1 MRLAARALVGAVALA
16 MTASLAGAQTVTTR
30 PKYGCF
36 RVTSESLNIRAK
48 ALSTSDV
55 VGTAK
60 RGDILVKRRRFCA
73 LRGYW
78 CPVTFGG
85 VEGWADKAFFETAA
99 CPPRLSA
106 PAKS

>member
-1 MRLAARALVGAVALA
+1 MRLAIGALA
-16 MTASLAGAQTVTTR
+16 CTAALAVSASLAGAQTVTTR

-36 RVTSESLNIRAK
+36 KVTAESLNIRVK
-48 ALSTSDV
+48 ALSTADV
-55 VGTAK
+55 IGTAK

-78 CPVTFGG
+78 CPVTFGT
-85 VEGWADKAFFETAA
+85 VEGWADKAFFESAA
-99 CPPRLSA
+99 CPPRLSQ

>member
-1 MRLAARALVGAVALA
+1 MTLAARMLVGAMTLA
-16 MTASLAGAQTVTTR
+16 ITASLAVAEPATTR

-36 RVTSESLNIRAK
+36 KVTTASLNIRAK
-48 ALSTSDV
+48 AFSNADV
-55 VGTAK
+55 VATAK

-85 VEGWADKAFFETAA
+85 VEGWADKAFFETAP
-99 CPPRLSA
+99 CPPRLSE
-106 PAKS
+106 PARS

>member
-1 MRLAARALVGAVALA
+1 MRLARGA
-16 MTASLAGAQTVTTR
+16 LAGAAALAITAPLASAQTATTR

-36 RVTSESLNIRAK
+36 RVTADSLNIRAK
-48 ALSTSDV
+48 ALSTANV

-78 CPVTFGG
+78 CPVTFGTA
-85 VEGWADKAFFETAA
+85 EGWADKAFFETAP
-99 CPPRLSA
+99 CPPRLSE